1 MSTLSVTT
9 VSTANGT
16 TDLTL
21 ASGNSSAGDIIIS
34 SNGTL
39 ITLAGNSSTNTL
51 RLSPNGHIVFANATA
66 NTLYLV
72 SNGNVGIGSSTPASE
87 LYVKRGTV
95 AFEPANSGYY
105 AASFYAA
112 QNATTNYGLQVRTNW
127 QATEN
132 KIVSF
137 GVVDAGTG
145 TDTER
150 FAVNGVGTV
159 TISSN
164 TLTLGTST
172 AAANGYTF
180 LPNGLKM
187 VWGMVAAANTAAGT
201 FVTYASAFTTATY
214 VVQVSHQ
221 GNARTVAPLVVA
233 SNTTGANIS
242 SGIAATA
249 GTNVYFT
256 AIGI

>member
-21 ASGNSSAGDIIIS
+21 LSGNSSAGDIVIS
-34 SNGTL
+34 SNGYGIVL
-39 ITLAGNSSTNTL
+39 SGNSTS
-51 RLSPNGHIVFANATA
+51 

-127 QATEN
+127 QAVEN

-137 GVVDAGTG
+137 GVVDAVSG

-150 FAVNGVGTV
+150 FAINGIGAV

-164 TLTLGTST
+164 TLTLGTSSI
-172 AAANGYTF
+172 AANGYTY
-180 LPNGLKM
+180 LPNGLKANF
-187 VWGMVAAANTAAGT
+187 GNFAANSTVGNAT
-201 FVTYASAFTTATY
+201 FASAFTTLY
-214 VVQVSHQ
+214 
-221 GNARTVAPLVVA
+221 TVHL
-233 SNTTGANIS
+233 S
-242 SGIAATA
+242 SGNSLSNSYFLSSATTAAVQGRTSSVA
-249 GTNVYFT
+249 NPGGLLYYW
-256 AIGI
+256 AIGV